1 MATEPAVSFCS
12 SQFMTLFSLPS
23 QMANRN
29 FKISTNHQQLDV
41 FIVVVALLLLL
52 SLESLVCKVETAMK
66 TDVRIPKCIFNV
78 SVSTTTGC
86 VHVCVSMPTRLF
98 GNAAMVS

>member
-1 MATEPAVSFCS
+1 
-12 SQFMTLFSLPS
+12 
-23 QMANRN
+23 MANRN

-41 FIVVVALLLLL
+41 VIVVVALLLLL

-86 VHVCVSMPTRLF
+86 AHVCVCVCEHPTRLF